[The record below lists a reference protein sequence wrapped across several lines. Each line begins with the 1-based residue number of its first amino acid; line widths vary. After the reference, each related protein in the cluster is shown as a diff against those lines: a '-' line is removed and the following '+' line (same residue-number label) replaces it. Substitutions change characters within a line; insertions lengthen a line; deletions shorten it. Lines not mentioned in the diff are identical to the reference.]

1 MIRLENDRDKVERI
15 LDRSARE
22 QYENNVYTGSP
33 SLIAIQDNI
42 GKCRALEPK
51 QQHITRAGKLI
62 LQERLHC
69 ALGWQ
74 YQIAYTGT
82 GKTNGMFLA

>member
-1 MIRLENDRDKVERI
+1 MIRLGNDRNRVERI

-22 QYENNVYTGSP
+22 QYRNNVYAGSS
-33 SLIAIQDNI
+33 SLIAIQNNI

-51 QQHITRAGKLI
+51 QQHITRADKLI

-82 GKTNGMFLA
+82 GKINGMFLA